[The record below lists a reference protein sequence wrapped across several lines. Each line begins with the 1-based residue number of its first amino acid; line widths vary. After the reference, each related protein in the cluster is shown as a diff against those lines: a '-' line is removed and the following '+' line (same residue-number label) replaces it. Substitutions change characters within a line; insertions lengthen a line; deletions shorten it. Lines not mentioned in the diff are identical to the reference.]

1 MYGYVRNGK
10 AHYGNIKAIDRVHV
24 INDGAPLCGVS
35 VHLILTEHRNGKPI
49 CGGCKSQI
57 KREAKAQRLQ
67 AAIQRSQ
74 ELFL

>member
-10 AHYGNIKAIDRVHV
+10 PHYGNVKAIDRVHV

-35 VHLILTEHRNGKPI
+35 AHLTLTEHRNGKPI
-49 CGGCKSQI
+49 CGGCKLQI
-57 KREAKAQRLQ
+57 KREAKAKRLQ
-67 AAIQRSQ
+67 AEIQRSQ